1 MTFIFHFYILSLYL
15 HLKIK
20 KTAEAAYTNFQLFV
34 EMAEQSV
41 EKGVIEIL
49 SSNFELGRLKFHGD
63 NLTMTPTSVAIPIPK
78 RVLYMHYRCGAVIL
92 SME

>member
-1 MTFIFHFYILSLYL
+1 M
-15 HLKIK
+15 KIK

-63 NLTMTPTSVAIPIPK
+63 NLTMTPTSVAIPMPE
-78 RVLYMHYRCGAVIL
+78 RVQYMLYRCGAVVL
-92 SME
+92 SV